1 MANTYTAE
9 QLGITAPAGGFQEG
23 GFYQGREYVGG
34 TFSDPGTLHPNSPRT
49 GFAGTKV
56 SNETISQTNPNNVSY
71 INSEIAAQSI
81 QPLPQI
87 NYTTSNAVGSQ
98 VEGLQSTVDKAR
110 KTLED
115 TLGKQKLEVD
125 AKLETA
131 RQKEQDTLDKIGEL
145 STPFR
150 AELEKTQREALHIN
164 ENFEANQELVNELDQ
179 LLTEGNNLIKQ
190 QQSVTGLSAIR
201 NPRIQQTMSDVAA
214 RAGVIEAVMAA
225 RNSQIA
231 VAENLIDRT
240 VNAMNEDRNDQL
252 NYYNTILNL
261 NNRDIISLD
270 AESKKIAEEQVGLLK
285 TDLSRAQETQDY
297 VKQLLLDPNTAA
309 IMGKAGVSLNDSIET
324 ITQKIGKA
332 QYSQELLDMK
342 NEITA
347 KGGKPVAS
355 PVGVPDDQL
364 VSFTDS
370 QGQVHYYKMP
380 ASSTGSSGFANDFI
394 KKALG
399 IDSVI
404 DQTAPISTD
413 EYADIISITDEVV
426 APNMSPSAGIGSVY
440 IDTLGRKWV
449 YQSSG
454 WQLAG

>member
-1 MANTYTAE
+1 MPNTYSAE
-9 QLGITAPAGGFQEG
+9 QLGLQAPSGGFQDG
-23 GFYQGREYVGG
+23 GFYGGREYVGG
-34 TFSDPGTLHPNSPRT
+34 TFSDPGVLHPNSPRK
-49 GFAGTKV
+49 GFEGTKV
-56 SNETISQTNPNNVSY
+56 SNETISQSNPNNVSY
-71 INSEIAAQSI
+71 INSEIAAQAI

-87 NYTTSNAVGSQ
+87 NYAVSNATAGQ

-125 AKLETA
+125 AKLATA

-190 QQSVTGLSAIR
+190 QQQVTGLSAIR

-240 VNAMNEDRNDQL
+240 VNAMNQDRQDQL

-270 AESKKIAEEQVGLLK
+270 ADSKKIADEQISLLK

-324 ITQKIGKA
+324 ITQKIGQA

-342 NEITA
+342 NEITSQ
-347 KGGKPVAS
+347 GGKPVAS
-355 PVGVPDDQL
+355 PAGIPDDQL

-370 QGQVHYYKMP
+370 QGVTHYYKMP
-380 ASSTGSSGFANDFI
+380 ASSSGSSAFASDFI
-394 KKALG
+394 KKTLG
-399 IDSVI
+399 IDSI
-404 DQTAPISTD
+404 MDQTVPISTD
-413 EYADIISITDEVV
+413 EYADIMSITDEVV
-426 APNMSPSAGIGSVY
+426 APNMSPSAGIGSTY
-440 IDTLGRKWV
+440 IDSLGRKWI
-449 YQSSG
+449 YESSG
-454 WQLAG
+454 WRVAG